1 VIGITKDFTIDLKQ
15 LIVREVGQLI
25 SEGTLLPELKKIPK
39 RKAIN
44 ESSKTVTISS
54 DVEEPNLSSK

>member
-1 VIGITKDFTIDLKQ
+1 M
-15 LIVREVGQLI
+15 IVREVGQLI
-25 SEGTLLPELKKIPK
+25 SEGTLLPELKKVPK